1 MNRFRIRQ
9 EREVSPEKRELHRQ
23 FIGIRLGAEEYIIEI
38 TKAREILVFDG
49 ITYVPRVAGH
59 FEGVIN
65 LRGDVVPVINLRA
78 KLGMAAVP
86 LTPGARIIIAE
97 SASGAPVGL
106 LVDAVT
112 TVIHLPESGIEPASA
127 AVGEVAAEYIKGIG
141 RAGGSIVGW
150 LDVDKLVA

>member
-1 MNRFRIRQ
+1 MSRFRIRQ
-9 EREVSPEKRELHRQ
+9 EREEAREKREEHRQ
-23 FIGIRLGAEEYIIEI
+23 FIGMRLGAEEYVIEI
-38 TKAREILVFDG
+38 AKAREILLLDE

-78 KLGMAAVP
+78 RLGMAMVP
-86 LTPGARIIIAE
+86 LTPGARIIITE
-97 SASGAPVGL
+97 SASGVPVGL

-112 TVIHLPESGIEPASA
+112 SVIRLPESGIEPASA
-127 AVGEVAAEYIKGIG
+127 AVGEVAAEFIKGIG
-141 RAGGSIVGW
+141 RAGDAIVGW

>member
-1 MNRFRIRQ
+1 MSRFRIQQ
-9 EREVSPEKRELHRQ
+9 EREEAPEKREEHRQ
-23 FIGIRLGAEEYIIEI
+23 FIGLRLGAEEYVIEI
-38 TKAREILVFDG
+38 TKAREILLFDE

-65 LRGDVVPVINLRA
+65 LRGVVVPVINLRA

-86 LTPGARIIIAE
+86 LTPGARIIITE

-112 TVIHLPESGIEPASA
+112 SVIRLPESGIEPASA

-141 RAGGSIVGW
+141 RAGAAIVGW